1 MSSIYSQERYY
12 KLKAKIADLETN
24 IEMLAREEVDL
35 YRYRRLKESKSNMK
49 KNAREKKNSI
59 MSVKNQNIPKNF
71 KIC

>member
-1 MSSIYSQERYY
+1 MSSLYSQERYY

-49 KNAREKKNSI
+49 KNTREKKNSI

>member
-1 MSSIYSQERYY
+1 MSSLYSQERYY